1 MSTHRQMILDQI
13 ETMLNGI
20 EENDSAVFKHVA
32 IGEITPVDLDTVAFP
47 AIFVFPGPEKRMD
60 EVTDMEQWEWTIIF
74 EVWAKDEDMEHLL
87 GLLHTVMAKN
97 NSDGGL
103 ICSTLMGVIHVM
115 RMSSDMLVV
124 DPDRSL
130 LAMVV
135 TFSVLYRHSYGQP

>member
-1 MSTHRQMILDQI
+1 
-13 ETMLNGI
+13 
-20 EENDSAVFKHVA
+20 
-32 IGEITPVDLDTVAFP
+32 
-47 AIFVFPGPEKRMD
+47 MD

-103 ICSTLMGVIHVM
+103 ICSTLMGVIDVM